1 MFWKRTAG
9 GGAGVNYAVYISSNL
24 VYFFSVL
31 LIMLSENWAY
41 ASSST
46 KFIIAQKIIGY
57 DIKS

>member
-1 MFWKRTAG
+1 MFWKRRG
-9 GGAGVNYAVYISSNL
+9 GGDAGVNYAVYISSDL

-41 ASSST
+41 ASSSIE
-46 KFIIAQKIIGY
+46 FIIAQKIIGY